1 MDKQEQKTESQN
13 PLHSETQNLTKEPK
27 KLKTESQN
35 LTPKIHYGVSVKN
48 YSDAV
53 WTQSKFRGKVL

>member
-53 WTQSKFRGKVL
+53 